1 MYIRLVLLVATL
13 TTCVLGRV
21 RVGVEDGDILLVES
35 GKRVVLT
42 STGRDA
48 DPWIDPDGKVV
59 LFVRGDVDDEFRT
72 AVFEINVMSRV
83 EHKVFAGPI
92 QLRGGDINYFGD
104 PEYSNDHKTLYLVA
118 KTSVT
123 TGDLFAVDT
132 NTKVVRHIAE
142 AASYDV
148 IQSGPNAGDLLVYKR
163 KISIVG
169 MPFYLYW
176 LYSPN
181 GKDLGLAGPDGLDVA
196 NAINPDRSAGAAD
209 GGTTHS
215 LERNATGSADQSVTL
230 HLDKKAL
237 DARLLRRIV
246 PQYPSTA
253 GLQGV
258 AGVVELVVTVSP
270 EGSVVG
276 VKLVSGPPALVEAA
290 MVAVKQWKYSP
301 VVDDAG
307 KPVAVTGVV
316 DVPFPAK

>member
-1 MYIRLVLLVATL
+1 
-13 TTCVLGRV
+13 
-21 RVGVEDGDILLVES
+21 VGVESGDILLVES
-35 GKRVVLT
+35 GKSVVLT

-48 DPWIDPDGKVV
+48 DPWIDPDGTVV

-83 EHKVFAGPI
+83 EHKVFAGPV
-92 QLRGGDINYFGD
+92 QLPGGEINYFGN
-104 PEYSNDHKTLYLVA
+104 PEYSNDHKTLYFVA

-123 TGDLFAVDT
+123 TGELFAVDT
-132 NTKVVRHIAE
+132 NTKVVRHIAN

-148 IQSGPNAGDLLVYKR
+148 VQSGPNAGDLLVYQR

-196 NAINPDRSAGAAD
+196 NAINPDGSSGAAD
-209 GGTTHS
+209 GGTTLGLGRDGTS
-215 LERNATGSADQSVTL
+215 SANQGVTL

-237 DARLLRRIV
+237 ESRLVTQIA
-246 PQYPSTA
+246 PQYSSAERSEGTE
-253 GLQGV
+253 
-258 AGVVELVVTVSP
+258 GVVELVVTISP
-270 EGSVVG
+270 EGNVVG
-276 VKLVSGPPALVEAA
+276 VKLVSGPPTLVQAA
-290 MVAVKQWKYSP
+290 MTAVKQWKYSP

-307 KPVAVTGVV
+307 KPVAVTGIV